1 VHLKKNF
8 FNGFEICRIFCH
20 RRNFPGCVGGLPI
33 RQILTFFLLS
43 IFLRRGE
50 PDLFKKREAGLED
63 IQLIQESES
72 DQMILQ
78 NESPSD
84 QLIVE
89 HEMQAGQPG
98 QGGSTYN
105 KANVFAELRIQ

>member
-1 VHLKKNF
+1 MP
-8 FNGFEICRIFCH
+8 R
-20 RRNFPGCVGGLPI
+20 
-33 RQILTFFLLS
+33 ILTFFLLS
-43 IFLRRGE
+43 ILRRGE

-72 DQMILQ
+72 DQTILQ

-105 KANVFAELRIQ
+105 KANVFAELRVQGFCPFL

>member
-1 VHLKKNF
+1 
-8 FNGFEICRIFCH
+8 
-20 RRNFPGCVGGLPI
+20 
-33 RQILTFFLLS
+33 
-43 IFLRRGE
+43 LRRGE

-89 HEMQAGQPG
+89 HEMQAGQ
-98 QGGSTYN
+98 GGSTYN